1 MKYRPDLLKDYV
13 FTKEE
18 LKLLKELES
27 EDTPKWEKDAIA
39 KSKKNK

>member
-13 FTKEE
+13 FTKDE